1 MLSIYW
7 ITYKLHDLY
16 VLGIV
21 NIKVYSN
28 RTEGPIILIMTMV
41 VASWHYTWDKC
52 IPDTINRHPS
62 IEWNKIIN
70 NIIWGELLY
79 PL

>member
-1 MLSIYW
+1 MCTYSRVKLLIY
-7 ITYKLHDLY
+7 IP
-16 VLGIV
+16 GIV
-21 NIKVYSN
+21 NIKVHSH
-28 RTEGPIILIMTMV
+28 RTEGPIVLVMSMI
-41 VASWHYTWDKC
+41 VASWHPTWDKC
-52 IPDTINRHPS
+52 IPDTILRHPP